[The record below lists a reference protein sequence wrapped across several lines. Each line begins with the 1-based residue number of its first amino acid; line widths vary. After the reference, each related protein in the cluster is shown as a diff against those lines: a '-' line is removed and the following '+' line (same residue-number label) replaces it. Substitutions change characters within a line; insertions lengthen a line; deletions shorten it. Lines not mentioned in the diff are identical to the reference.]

1 MIELAFWAGLA
12 FVVLTYC
19 GYPLFI
25 YLLSKLRPVHAAD
38 PASVRHWPPVTVI
51 CAVHNEQHRVAAKVA
66 SLREQTYPRERMQIL
81 FVSDGSTDHTVQ
93 NLRALEGVEVIEYAQ
108 RRGKPHALNLAVQAA
123 RGDVLVFTDVR
134 QALEPN
140 ALQFL
145 VAQLQD
151 PKIGAASGELTHQ
164 DAKTRQAQNIG
175 LYWRYEK
182 WIRKSESRWYSTIGS
197 TGALYAIRR
206 SDYTVLAEDTLLD
219 DFEVP
224 MHIVRAG
231 KRAILDERAVM
242 FDELQQDVAGEKSRK
257 VRTLKGNFQSFA
269 RNLWLFSPRQN
280 PVFLQFLCHK
290 VFRLLVPYA
299 LLVSFVA
306 SWLLLAQP
314 FYAVMAGLQTAGY
327 IVAFCGGRIPAVR
340 ELPGVSVLVVFMEL
354 NLAAVQ
360 AGVAYFTQPVSARW
374 DKT

>member
-1 MIELAFWAGLA
+1 
-12 FVVLTYC
+12 
-19 GYPLFI
+19 
-25 YLLSKLRPVHAAD
+25 
-38 PASVRHWPPVTVI
+38 VRHWPPITVI

-66 SLREQTYPRERMQIL
+66 SLREQTYPRELIQIL
-81 FVSDGSTDHTVQ
+81 FVSDGSTDDTVK

-123 RGDVLVFTDVR
+123 RGDILVFTDVR

-140 ALQFL
+140 ALRFL

-164 DAKTRQAQNIG
+164 DAMTRQAQNIG

-206 SDYTVLAEDTLLD
+206 SDYTVLPEDTLLD

-299 LLVSFVA
+299 LLLSFA
-306 SWLLLAQP
+306 TSWLLITEPL
-314 FYAVMAGLQTAGY
+314 YAVMAGLQTAGY
-327 IVAFCGGRIPAVR
+327 LVAFCGGRISAVR

-360 AGVAYFTQPVSARW
+360 AGVAYLTQPVSARW